1 MLLLSGGAAI
11 VAGFALAP
19 MMNSGSLLQITLFLS
34 LALFLMG
41 ATFAPMGALLP
52 ELFPVTVRYSGAG
65 MAYSLGG
72 ILGASF
78 APYVSQLLVQNGGLV
93 WVGWYVSVTA
103 MSSVLAVLAI
113 GETGRR
119 EWAV

>member
-1 MLLLSGGAAI
+1 
-11 VAGFALAP
+11 